1 VTGNGGDAGGPQA
14 PTDGEALLRMLGL
27 ALRAGKLAVGAE
39 QVSRLVARGRRPVL
53 VLATDASP
61 RQRDRYLALAPVRA
75 VWGDLVGREDL
86 ARALGRRNLTVVAL
100 DDPDFLRGI
109 GAAAPRGG
117 RTRRRRNR

>member
-1 VTGNGGDAGGPQA
+1 MTEAGGEPAGTPA
-14 PTDGEALLRMLGL
+14 PADGEALLRMLGL

-39 QVSRLVARGRRPVL
+39 QVARMVGRGRRPVL
-53 VLATDASP
+53 ILATDASP
-61 RQRDRYLALAPVRA
+61 RQRDRYLSLAPVRA
-75 VWGDLVGREDL
+75 VWGDLLGREEL